1 MAQPI
6 VNYDGNYITCYPGS
20 NQKDDGKLNLEFNM
34 ARIVTRLSSKNFC
47 IVKPS
52 YELSIV
58 ADIATGAPRIRVG
71 TGQCSINGMDLIMT
85 TTLDI
90 EPPEAE
96 GDYYL
101 AFKLTRD
108 SSDNVLGDLVV
119 GVTTTF
125 EGVYLSYFDEKP
137 DPIDPDMLYLG
148 KVHWDGNN
156 FSDLIE
162 DEDKYGRIWA
172 EDILC
177 KINDPKHPD
186 ITRLTLQEWIYKVPD
201 WYVSKEGDVEYG
213 AIEFLP
219 GRDGNN
225 KAGITIQSTD
235 NDNAHIIVKAPS
247 TDESNTNKILE
258 ILGNVA
264 GSEIHLGAS
273 VIKSTEDDLYDLVIS
288 SVNNINV
295 ESMMSAKLSGDTSS
309 KLQSV
314 NAELILTPDNKIELK
329 NDSFPNVVFNA
340 KINDANNLV
349 MTVGKAQFSYSAET
363 QNLSLLQT
371 NVNNFNVVPNTNF
384 SNNVAVVDHLYIG
397 ALNTS
402 NTYLSKQD
410 WKITNDNGKYTTF
423 DGGSINLYNPNLSAT
438 DNSILT
444 LRNINDTIHTK
455 LFDDGKIE
463 LLNNARNP
471 QVLFKDGN
479 VTYDVTLEKIRNQK
493 KLNLDGDLDVINLT
507 ATGGISGNG
516 LTTTNGI
523 LTFVRGTNNA
533 TITKDN
539 NSSALR
545 TNGNLYVGSSGTSA
559 LYAGNSTIK
568 GTLTTGNSG
577 QFKVDANGN
586 LNTSGT
592 ITGSKVYNACYND
605 IVEFMEKEDYNE
617 IIEAGDIVYFTDN
630 GKVTKYKE
638 GINQNAIAGVVSSEE
653 TYGYALGGEGLKDNE
668 KVPVGLKGR
677 VYVKTD
683 NTMIHAGDYISVDAC
698 GCVYNSGEVYD
709 ARYTLG
715 IATKIESGGKVLILL
730 K

>member
-58 ADIATGAPRIRVG
+58 ADITTGAPRIRVG

-156 FSDLIE
+156 FSDLVE

-219 GRDGNN
+219 GRDGN
-225 KAGITIQSTD
+225 KD

-273 VIKSTEDDLYDLVIS
+273 IIKSTEDDLYDLIIS
-288 SVNNINV
+288 SVNNINI
-295 ESMMSAKLSGDTSS
+295 ESMMNAKLSGDTSS

-329 NDSFPNVVFNA
+329 NDSFPNIVFNA
-340 KINDANNLV
+340 RINDANSLV
-349 MTVGKAQFSYSAET
+349 MTVG
-363 QNLSLLQT
+363 
-371 NVNNFNVVPNTNF
+371 
-384 SNNVAVVDHLYIG
+384 
-397 ALNTS
+397 
-402 NTYLSKQD
+402 
-410 WKITNDNGKYTTF
+410 
-423 DGGSINLYNPNLSAT
+423 
-438 DNSILT
+438 
-444 LRNINDTIHTK
+444 R
-455 LFDDGKIE
+455 
-463 LLNNARNP
+463 
-471 QVLFKDGN
+471 
-479 VTYDVTLEKIRNQK
+479 
-493 KLNLDGDLDVINLT
+493 
-507 ATGGISGNG
+507 
-516 LTTTNGI
+516 
-523 LTFVRGTNNA
+523 
-533 TITKDN
+533 
-539 NSSALR
+539 
-545 TNGNLYVGSSGTSA
+545 
-559 LYAGNSTIK
+559 
-568 GTLTTGNSG
+568 
-577 QFKVDANGN
+577 
-586 LNTSGT
+586 
-592 ITGSKVYNACYND
+592 
-605 IVEFMEKEDYNE
+605 
-617 IIEAGDIVYFTDN
+617 
-630 GKVTKYKE
+630 
-638 GINQNAIAGVVSSEE
+638 
-653 TYGYALGGEGLKDNE
+653 
-668 KVPVGLKGR
+668 
-677 VYVKTD
+677 
-683 NTMIHAGDYISVDAC
+683 
-698 GCVYNSGEVYD
+698 
-709 ARYTLG
+709 
-715 IATKIESGGKVLILL
+715 
-730 K
+730 